1 MKKHCLS
8 ESSKD
13 DGYGSDIH
21 LEDPQATLANNVI
34 TSNVISGSNSEGGG
48 AGLQGGQATL
58 IGKVIAL

>member
-13 DGYGSDIH
+13 DGCGSDSQ
-21 LEDPQATLANNVI
+21 LEDPQATPAN
-34 TSNVISGSNSEGGG
+34 NVISGSNSEGGG